1 LLGRKDDVGSG
12 EEGVGGGSRI
22 VVQPASPFEQPRRAP
37 VAFVERFDE
46 RKEKLKKSKEGSE
59 STVEGEEQPEGER
72 QEVIGVDVITDED
85 GGSDGGN
92 VGIGA
97 AR

>member
-22 VVQPASPFEQPRRAP
+22 VIQPASPFEQPRRAP

-59 STVEGEEQPEGER
+59 STVVGDEEGRGR
-72 QEVIGVDVITDED
+72 RLS
-85 GGSDGGN
+85 GSM
-92 VGIGA
+92 
-97 AR
+97 